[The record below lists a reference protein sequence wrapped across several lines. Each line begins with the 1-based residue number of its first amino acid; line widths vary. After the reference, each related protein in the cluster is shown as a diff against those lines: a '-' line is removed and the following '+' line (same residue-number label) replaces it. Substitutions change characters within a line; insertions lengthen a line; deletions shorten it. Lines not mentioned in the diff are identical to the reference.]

1 MGQLSGTFS
10 LEHYNLVINNSANAF
25 CVECKKLMEA
35 TNYFEK
41 AFPGNS
47 DD

>member
-1 MGQLSGTFS
+1 MGQLGDIVS
-10 LEHYNLVINNSANAF
+10 LVHYNLVINNSANAF